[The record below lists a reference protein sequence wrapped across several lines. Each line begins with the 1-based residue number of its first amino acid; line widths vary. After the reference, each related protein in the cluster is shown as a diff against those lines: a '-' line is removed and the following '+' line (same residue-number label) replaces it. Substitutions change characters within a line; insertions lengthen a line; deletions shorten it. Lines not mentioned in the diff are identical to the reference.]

1 MKTYS
6 PTTSS
11 IWELLQ
17 KRAEEKSRRWNQ
29 IAAPLLAV
37 GLFSTLEVFNL
48 FLPERLSH
56 ASIISIAL
64 FVTVVTVGGEFF
76 LRRLRNK
83 KIQQDPLLQQ
93 LPQAVS
99 DVSLAAT
106 TKKSRREIVDTLCD
120 HVRSLVHPTSH
131 QVALYDPA
139 THCYRLT
146 PANETFLVR
155 DRLVREIVHQPPATF
170 ITLPIEDLAPE
181 DEETHA
187 KMLARGTTL
196 IVALGDQGWLELGP
210 PEGQTEYTEFQKG
223 MLLNLA
229 RTATLGLSRAAVLES
244 QQKRARELNA
254 LYWLAQAI
262 NFTMPLDDIME
273 MIHTQLRRV
282 ITTPIFYIA
291 LRNAQG
297 DKLQIAFYV
306 EQDERLYEKI
316 EWGADQGLTGQILR
330 TGISL
335 RTDDYM
341 SECRKRG
348 IQPQYRDDRVS
359 RAWMGAPLIAGDKSI
374 GVMVAT
380 TYEADLV
387 FTKEDESFFMT
398 VAAYTASILERHTLY
413 DRLETRARQLR
424 SLNEIGNMLAS
435 SLDINELLSLV
446 VNHAATL
453 LDSEAGSLLLLDE
466 ESGDLIFRISS
477 GPAGEKLV
485 GMRIPAGKGIAGVT
499 FAENHPV
506 IVNDT
511 RNDPRWYDSFDQE
524 AEFVTR
530 SILAV
535 PLNARGRTIGVLEVI
550 NHHNDLPYT
559 DEEVDL
565 LLSFGAQAAISI
577 ENTHLFTMTDQA
589 LQARL
594 EELTMLQRI
603 DRQLNMTLEYE
614 AVMEHT
620 LEWAIRITGAEL
632 GLVASLQEAS
642 EEHPAG
648 LRFLAAQGYPDEMMH
663 TYIEEGKLWPLDRGI
678 IGRAIRRG
686 EICLIKDAAGDP
698 DYYEA
703 VPGMIA
709 QLTVPIRR
717 ELRVIGVI
725 ALEASSAECFTEDNV
740 AFIERVV
747 DHAAIAIENAR
758 LFREVQRANE
768 AKTEFVSFVSHELK
782 QPMTSIKGYT
792 DLLMKE
798 IGGPLNA
805 QQKQFLQVVRSNV
818 GRMDRL
824 VRDLLDVSRIESGR
838 LRLEMG
844 SVVPEEIVSE
854 AVQAYQ
860 QAIAAKGQKLN
871 VEIEP
876 ELPTVLGDRGR
887 LIQVMTNLVS
897 NANKYTPA
905 GGTIT
910 LRVGRWY
917 NEGREYVRWSVQDT
931 GVGMTPEEQ
940 KKLFTKYFRATNNA
954 VRSEK
959 GTGLGLVITRSIIE
973 MHGGQI
979 WVESEYQK
987 GSTFSFTVPVKP
999 QTGILQRHKLADE
1012 GA

>member
-17 KRAEEKSRRWNQ
+17 ERVEERSRRWNLVAVP
-29 IAAPLLAV
+29 ILAL
-37 GLFSTLEVFNL
+37 GLFSTLELFNL
-48 FLPERLSH
+48 FLPEHLTH
-56 ASIISIAL
+56 ASIIVVSL
-64 FVTVVTVGGEFF
+64 FVTTVTVAGQMM
-76 LRRLRNK
+76 LRHLRNRR
-83 KIQQDPLLQQ
+83 IYQDPLLQQ
-93 LPQAVS
+93 LPSALT
-99 DVSLAAT
+99 DVGLAAT
-106 TKKSRREIVDTLCD
+106 TKQSRREIIEVLCD
-120 HVRSLVHPTSH
+120 HCQELLHPTTL
-131 QVALYDPA
+131 QTVLYDLNK
-139 THCYRLT
+139 HSYRVT
-146 PANETFLVR
+146 PANEVLLARTPFIQKLIN
-155 DRLVREIVHQPPATF
+155 LPPATL
-170 ITLPIEDLAPE
+170 IPLPVEDCE
-181 DEETHA
+181 QDDEA
-187 KMLARGTTL
+187 LLQQMMDRGTVL
-196 IVALGDQGWLELGP
+196 IVTFGKQGWLELGP
-210 PEGQTEYTEFQKG
+210 PEDGEQYTDVQKS
-223 MLLNLA
+223 LLWNLT
-229 RTATLGLSRAAVLES
+229 RPATLGLSRAAVIEG

-273 MIHTQLRRV
+273 MIYTQLSRV
-282 ITTPIFYIA
+282 IPLPIFFIA
-291 LRNAQG
+291 LRNTQG
-297 DKLQIAFYV
+297 DKLKLAFYV
-306 EQDERLYEKI
+306 EGDERSYEEV
-316 EWGADQGLTGQILR
+316 EWGADEGLTGQILR

-335 RTDDYM
+335 RTDDYFI
-341 SECRKRG
+341 ECSKRG
-348 IQPQYRDDRVS
+348 IEPKFRSERVN

-380 TYEADLV
+380 SYEADMV

-413 DRLETRARQLR
+413 ARLETRARQLR
-424 SLNEIGNMLAS
+424 SLNEIGNLLAS

-453 LDSEAGSLLLLDE
+453 LESEAGSLLLLDE
-466 ESGDLIFRISS
+466 ESGDLVFRISS
-477 GPAGEKLV
+477 GPAGKKLV

-511 RNDPRWYDSFDQE
+511 RNDPRWYASFDQE

-535 PLNARGRTIGVLEVI
+535 PLNARGRTIGVLEVL
-550 NHHNDLPYT
+550 NHLNGLPYT

-577 ENTHLFTMTDQA
+577 ENTRLFMMTDQA

-603 DRQLNMTLEYE
+603 DRQLNTTLDYR

-620 LEWAIRITGAEL
+620 LEWAMRITGAEV
-632 GLVASLQEAS
+632 GLVAALQEDDEAT
-642 EEHPAG
+642 G
-648 LRFLAAQGYPDEMMH
+648 LRFLAVKGYPEDVMRPFV
-663 TYIEEGKLWPLDRGI
+663 EEGKLWPLSQGI
-678 IGRAIRRG
+678 IGRATRKG
-686 EICLIKDAAGDP
+686 EICLLKDALSDP
-698 DYYEA
+698 DYYA
-703 VPGMIA
+703 AAPGMTA
-709 QLTVPIRR
+709 QLSVPIRR
-717 ELRVIGVI
+717 EQRVIGII
-725 ALEASSAECFTEDNV
+725 ALEASTGERFNEDNV
-740 AFIERVV
+740 EFIGRLV

-758 LFREVQRANE
+758 LFQEVQRANE

-818 GRMDRL
+818 ERMDRL

-844 SVVPEEIVSE
+844 VVVPEEIVSE

-860 QAIAAKGQKLN
+860 QAIAAKKQQLN

-876 ELPTVLGDRGR
+876 GLPTVIGDRGR

-897 NANKYTPA
+897 NANKYTPT

-910 LRVGRWY
+910 LRVGLWY
-917 NEGREYVRWSVQDT
+917 DNGKKYVRWSVQDT
-931 GVGMTPEEQ
+931 GIGMTEEEQ
-940 KKLFTKYFRATNNA
+940 KKLFTKYFRAANKA

-987 GSTFSFTVPVKP
+987 GSTFSFTVPVRP
-999 QTGILQRHKLADE
+999 QTGILEMHGGIKD
-1012 GA
+1012 